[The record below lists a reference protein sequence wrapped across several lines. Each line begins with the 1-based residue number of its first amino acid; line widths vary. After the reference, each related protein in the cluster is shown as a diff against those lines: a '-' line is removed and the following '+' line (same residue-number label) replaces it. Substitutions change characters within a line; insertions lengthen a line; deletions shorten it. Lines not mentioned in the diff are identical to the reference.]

1 MSEEK
6 IKEYDALVS
15 KLINA
20 LKLKDTEFE
29 LEKTNHNNT
38 TTNLI
43 IIKKEND
50 KIEENSNKLK
60 KEIEKKNEEIKNLQ
74 NKYSDH
80 VEKYNNE
87 ANASEAAS
95 DANKSTITS
104 LNADKIALKAE
115 KRNLEEDF
123 KEQTKKMNDQIKLF
137 KDSQNSNENKYK
149 ELKESVDAFA
159 NSLKSRAEFANI
171 KNTPTITVDDGDDGT
186 ERLGDG
192 HLLLPGGLVKKR
204 VDDIEAKIQ
213 TSTPGP
219 KEDGFV
225 KNQVE
230 SYENTGRGV
239 KVTGGKRKT
248 KRRNKKNVR
257 RTIKNKNR

>member
-6 IKEYDALVS
+6 IKKYDALVS

-38 TTNLI
+38 NKDLEN
-43 IIKKEND
+43 IKKQNGEIKEKEN
-50 KIEENSNKLK
+50 NLK
-60 KEIEKKNEEIKNLQ
+60 KEIEKKNEEIKNLH
-74 NKYSDH
+74 NKHSDH

-87 ANASEAAS
+87 VNASKTAS
-95 DANKSTITS
+95 DANKSTIES
-104 LNADKIALKAE
+104 LNADKIALKA
-115 KRNLEEDF
+115 KKSNLEQDF

-137 KDSQNSNENKYK
+137 KDSQNSNEKRYK
-149 ELKESVDAFA
+149 ELKERVDAFA
-159 NSLKSRAEFANI
+159 NSLKSRAELANI

-192 HLLLPGGLVKKR
+192 HLVLSGGIVKKR

-213 TSTPGP
+213 RKIP
-219 KEDGFV
+219 
-225 KNQVE
+225 
-230 SYENTGRGV
+230 
-239 KVTGGKRKT
+239 GGKRKS
-248 KRRNKKNVR
+248 KRRNNKNIR